1 MTTVDFTNLGARE
14 WSAAKHS
21 ALLDVGVDCFKSGFG
36 ERIPT
41 DVTYFDGSEPERDA
55 PMITLTEGE

>member
-1 MTTVDFTNLGARE
+1 MDFTNPGGRE
-14 WSAAKHS
+14 WSAAKRS

-41 DVTYFDGSEPERDA
+41 DVTYFDGSELERDA